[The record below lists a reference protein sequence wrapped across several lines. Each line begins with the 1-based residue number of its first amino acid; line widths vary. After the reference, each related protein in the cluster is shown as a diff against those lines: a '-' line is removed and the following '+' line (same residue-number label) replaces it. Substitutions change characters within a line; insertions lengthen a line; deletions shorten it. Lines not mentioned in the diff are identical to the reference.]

1 MSTQGIT
8 PRLADRIVS
17 YHLRPMRGARLPQRW
32 RVLSAIVAMQAL
44 VFAFGPATTWGWGG
58 YGRWGHDGG
67 RVIRGPRGPQ
77 GLGGPQGAQGPRG
90 EPGAAASDGSEI
102 ALWITAG
109 AAVIALI
116 VAGLTIVDNRRVARH
131 RVTHE
136 VVARLEAP
144 ELIESK
150 AVMSSFL
157 RGGLQPPS
165 IPDATW
171 ATMNEDA
178 RLAAAPLMWEHLYG
192 SSDLDDRRTVV
203 QIMAFPNM
211 LEEVAGMYNDGLLDQ
226 KIVKTAVEAEADNFW
241 GRASWWLALIR
252 SPENNVFDDLK
263 LMIEKLDKV
272 KRPRPLQS

>member
-1 MSTQGIT
+1 MLRT
-8 PRLADRIVS
+8 RLS
-17 YHLRPMRGARLPQRW
+17 QPW
-32 RVLSAIVAMQAL
+32 RVVSTLVAMQAL
-44 VFAFGPATTWGWGG
+44 VFMFAPAAAGGWDG
-58 YGRWGHDGG
+58 YGQWGRHRV
-67 RVIRGPRGPQ
+67 RVIRGPRGPT
-77 GLGGPQGAQGPRG
+77 GPHGAQGLQG
-90 EPGAAASDGSEI
+90 EQGAAPSDGSEI
-102 ALWITAG
+102 ALWVTAG

-116 VAGLTIVDNRRVARH
+116 GAGLTILDNRSVARH

-178 RLAAAPLMWEHLYG
+178 RLAAAPLMWQHLYG

-211 LEEVAGMYNDGLLDQ
+211 LEEVAGMYNDGLLDP
-226 KIVKTAVEAEADNFW
+226 KIVKTAVEAEANNFW
-241 GRASWWLALIR
+241 DRASWWLAIIR

-263 LMIEKLDKV
+263 LMIEQLDKLECS
-272 KRPRPLQS
+272 RPLLS